1 MAPTY
6 LLVILLVLTADAQ
19 KRKPKQSK
27 PNKQRDLIE
36 WDGKKSNK
44 NEDGKDGMK
53 NSKNNEERK
62 LSEEVIKNRGDDWEN
77 GLEKYG
83 ENEDDE
89 DELKT
94 SKKKEKGKIIEDG
107 ENDWENDLENDW
119 ENDWDN
125 DWENDLEN
133 DLEKE
138 LGKYLENDWRK
149 DLEKDLE
156 KKNENED
163 IKKDELVWD
172 FVEIFENIFDV
183 SKGKANIAI
192 EMHNIT
198 CAFAERSHYFGDR
211 RNHFIVPNNNDTFE
225 FYKCNFKS
233 LHGTQGTCL
242 LTESLLC
249 DGISACATD
258 ECACEG
264 SQVFYCSNGQGCI
277 ALEQVCDGQAD
288 CMDGSDECVCDSYL
302 NCDSD
307 RNHIFCRTAQQREIK
322 CGFEE
327 KIAKKGTDDQILGL
341 FHCLKTGFTGIGRLE
356 ISMSNDYVSWCKN
369 NCKQLSNHCDNIDGS
384 SLTVDTGIESI
395 NYTCGIESSI
405 ALSADVDVCDGFYDC
420 PNRADEAACANRFYC
435 DEGSKSIPL
444 SKVCDS
450 VPDCG
455 DLTDECQQCARNNLA
470 DDKFMISNKYISY
483 YMIVL
488 IFFVIAFNLLGIF
501 GHATKLYYET
511 QRYSFKVNS
520 ILCLQLC
527 VYDLLM
533 GIYILIITT
542 KNFQYYGSYCIHDVK
557 WRSSMSCN
565 VAGVIFTFSSHGS
578 LLTALI
584 MGLYRCYTCER
595 MLVHFSPTK
604 LMIGLAMANILIFL
618 SSVVTLFPIQYFDK
632 VFVTAVSFEGNPM
645 IKKGTKPMID
655 SLIQEYYGYEL
666 DPNSFSW
673 PDRLARLSNMTSN
686 PEIFKPTGKFG
697 FFNQSPLCIQNLF
710 SDDMGDGIKL
720 FKIIY
725 VTAIGV
731 MIILFSVSY
740 AWIAVIRLRS
750 AAPSADKS
758 QKAAK
763 EKNNKKTSKKV
774 ALIISSQLLAWI
786 PIIIATILSYCNQN
800 VPQDFYE
807 IAAIVLIPVN
817 SLLNPLF
824 HSPMKSFRNIS
835 KRSRTAQLSY
845 LTTPRLQKTDA
856 KEIKPENTKPSSEA
870 KEDIEMTNMLVGVD
884 VK

>member
-1 MAPTY
+1 MILKY
-6 LLVILLVLTADAQ
+6 LLIVLLVLIAVAQ
-19 KRKPKQSK
+19 KEKSKTIK
-27 PNKQRDLIE
+27 PNKQSRMIE
-36 WDGKKSNK
+36 CMKTARKRIPDVIKSKQCAKKTSRNNEKIKIQEKLNDEKNK
-44 NEDGKDGMK
+44 LKR
-53 NSKNNEERK
+53 SKNNEKIKRLEK
-62 LSEEVIKNRGDDWEN
+62 LKNLKNAIKNSKEYDETDLLDIKLKLNEIIDEVIEVKEAAGIGKNNSTCSLTEKVRHKENRGINFTLLKESDQH
-77 GLEKYG
+77 KY
-83 ENEDDE
+83 
-89 DELKT
+89 
-94 SKKKEKGKIIEDG
+94 
-107 ENDWENDLENDW
+107 
-119 ENDWDN
+119 
-125 DWENDLEN
+125 
-133 DLEKE
+133 
-138 LGKYLENDWRK
+138 
-149 DLEKDLE
+149 
-156 KKNENED
+156 
-163 IKKDELVWD
+163 
-172 FVEIFENIFDV
+172 
-183 SKGKANIAI
+183 
-192 EMHNIT
+192 
-198 CAFAERSHYFGDR
+198 
-211 RNHFIVPNNNDTFE
+211 
-225 FYKCNFKS
+225 YKCNFMS
-233 LHGTQGTCL
+233 RNGTQGTCL

-288 CMDGSDECVCDSYL
+288 CLDGSDECVCDSYL
-302 NCDSD
+302 NCERD

-322 CGFEE
+322 CGFSSVEE
-327 KIAKKGTDDQILGL
+327 KIAKKRKNDKILGI
-341 FHCLKTGFTGIGRLE
+341 FQCMKAAFTGIGRNTNF
-356 ISMSNDYVSWCKN
+356 SRDDYVGWCKN
-369 NCKQLSNHCDNIDGS
+369 KCKQLSNHCDNIHWSGL
-384 SLTVDTGIESI
+384 SLDTGTESI
-395 NYTCGIESSI
+395 NYTCGIGSSI
-405 ALSADVDVCDGFYDC
+405 ELSADVDVCDGFYDC
-420 PNRADEAACANRFYC
+420 PNRADEASCANRFYC

-470 DDKFMISNKYISY
+470 DDKFMISNNYIIY

-501 GHATKLYYET
+501 GHATKLYYKT
-511 QRYSFKVNS
+511 QRYSIKVNS

-807 IAAIVLIPVN
+807 IAAIILIPVN

-835 KRSRTAQLSY
+835 KRSRTTQLSY

-870 KEDIEMTNMLVGVD
+870 KDDIEMTNMLVGVD